1 MEKLSTLL
9 RDEVATLTA
18 YHVPDATGMV
28 KLDAMEN
35 PYNLPRQI
43 REEIA
48 QRVANAPI
56 NRYPD
61 PEARALKT
69 ALRAQMGIPS
79 EAEIML
85 GNGSDELIQIIAL
98 GLAKPGAVMLGLEP
112 SFSMYPLIAAVA
124 GLRYV
129 GVPLHKDFSLDL
141 PTVLASIKIHA
152 PAVIFIAYPN
162 NPTGNLFPEEAL
174 VAIIEQAPGLVVI
187 DEAYHAFAGA
197 SVLGQLEHFDNLV
210 VLRTL
215 SKQGLAGLRLGFM
228 ASAQAWH
235 AYFDKIRL
243 PYNVNSLS
251 QLAALGILGHSAT
264 LQEQSTRLV
273 ADREQ
278 VFLSLQAIARV
289 QAFPSKANFILFRVP
304 SADQVFLA
312 LKTKGVLIKNLH
324 QSHPLLDNC
333 LRVTIGTPEENAVFL
348 TALKESISNATS
360 PS

>member
-1 MEKLSTLL
+1 MSK
-9 RDEVATLTA
+9 ATFPRNEIAALTA
-18 YHVPDATGMV
+18 YHVPDAAGMV

-35 PYNLPRQI
+35 PYSFPREL

-48 QRVANAPI
+48 QRLASAPI

-69 ALRAQMGIPS
+69 ALRAEMCIPG

-98 GLAKPGAVMLGLEP
+98 GLAKPGAVLLGLEP

-129 GVPLHKDFSLDL
+129 GVPLNKDFSLDL
-141 PTVLASIKIHA
+141 PAVLADIKSHS

-162 NPTGNLFPEEAL
+162 NPTGNLFPEAAL
-174 VAIIEQAPGLVVI
+174 LAIVKKAPGLVVI
-187 DEAYHAFAGA
+187 DEAYHAFAEA
-197 SVLGQLEHFDNLV
+197 SFLPHLKQFDNLI

-228 ASAQAWH
+228 ISAPAWH

-251 QLAALGILGHSAT
+251 QLAALEILRHGAT
-264 LQEQSTRLV
+264 LREQTARLV
-273 ADREQ
+273 ADRERLS
-278 VFLSLQAIARV
+278 LSLQAIAGV
-289 QAFPSKANFILFRVP
+289 QVFPSRANFILFRV
-304 SADQVFLA
+304 AIANQVFLA

-324 QSHPLLDNC
+324 SSHALLDNC
-333 LRVTIGTPEENAVFL
+333 LRVTIGTPEENGIFL
-348 TALKESISNATS
+348 NALKESITNATS

>member
-1 MEKLSTLL
+1 MEKLSTLI
-9 RDEVATLTA
+9 RDEIAALTA

-35 PYNLPRQI
+35 PYSLPRQI

-48 QRVANAPI
+48 QRLGGAPI

-61 PEARALKT
+61 PKARALKT
-69 ALRAQMGIPS
+69 VLREEMGIPNK
-79 EAEIML
+79 AEIML

-124 GLRYV
+124 GLGYV
-129 GVPLHKDFSLDL
+129 GVPLNEDFSLDL
-141 PTVLASIKIHA
+141 NVALASIETHA

-162 NPTGNLFPEEAL
+162 NPTGNLFPEAAL
-174 VAIIEQAPGLVVI
+174 LAIIKKAPGVVVI
-187 DEAYHAFAGA
+187 DEAYHAFANA
-197 SVLGQLEHFDNLV
+197 SFVAQLEHFGNLI

-215 SKQGLAGLRLGFM
+215 SKQGLAGLRLGLM
-228 ASAQAWH
+228 AVAPAWH
-235 AYFDKIRL
+235 AYFDKVRL
-243 PYNVNSLS
+243 PYNVNSLT
-251 QLAALGILGHSAT
+251 QLAAREILQHRAI
-264 LQEQSTRLV
+264 LQEQTSRLV
-273 ADREQ
+273 ASREQ
-278 VFLSLQAIARV
+278 LFVSLQALAGV
-289 QAFPSKANFILFRVP
+289 HAFPSRANFILFRV
-304 SADQVFLA
+304 ANATKVFAA

-333 LRVTIGTPEENAVFL
+333 LRVTIGTSEENAIFL